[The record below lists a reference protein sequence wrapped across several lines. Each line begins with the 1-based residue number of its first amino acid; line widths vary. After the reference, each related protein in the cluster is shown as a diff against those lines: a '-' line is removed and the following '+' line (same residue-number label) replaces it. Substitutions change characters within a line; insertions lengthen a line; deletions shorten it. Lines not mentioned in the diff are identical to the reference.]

1 MVSEAAGVSAGA
13 SAGAAV
19 VAAAGVSVFAGVPPP
34 PPEQPTKERTTT
46 AEIKICL
53 SIQKCSHHVRS
64 PLLGKKDN
72 KNNFGGLQSSWPLC
86 YFDAA
91 PGCSSAWL
99 ECLLREQEVPSS
111 NLGTPKNGNREWK
124 CPLSVFF
131 ALGGTGQSHG
141 TAEFP
146 SFNPPNPNPG
156 GPIQHQPEKNQ
167 GDP

>member
-1 MVSEAAGVSAGA
+1 MVSDAAGVSAGA
-13 SAGAAV
+13 AVVAGAAG
-19 VAAAGVSVFAGVPPP
+19 VAGFAGVPPP

-111 NLGTPKNGNREWK
+111 NLGTPKTVAESGEIRSLFLFWA
-124 CPLSVFF
+124 FF
-131 ALGGTGQSHG
+131 EPSARIAGQPCCAVSRD
-141 TAEFP
+141 
-146 SFNPPNPNPG
+146 PNPVNQLTNLP
-156 GPIQHQPEKNQ
+156 KYQ